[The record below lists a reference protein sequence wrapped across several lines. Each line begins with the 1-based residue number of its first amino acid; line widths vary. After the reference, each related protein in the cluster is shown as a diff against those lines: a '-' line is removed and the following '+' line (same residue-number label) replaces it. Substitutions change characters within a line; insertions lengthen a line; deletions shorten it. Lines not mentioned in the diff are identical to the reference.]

1 MRTKVLPE
9 QRAIA
14 VAEELA
20 GFVRTEAIEDKG
32 RFSVAKGHY

>member
-9 QRAIA
+9 QHAIV

-20 GFVRTEAIEDKG
+20 GFLRTEAIEDKG

>member
-1 MRTKVLPE
+1 MREMFLPE

-20 GFVRTEAIEDKG
+20 SFLRTEAIDDK
-32 RFSVAKGHY
+32 